1 MPLQARP
8 NSLLFHKR
16 AMVRPNSLI
25 AVGKKALL
33 RPNGLI
39 SAGKRA
45 ARLRP
50 NVLVMPTK

>member
-50 NVLVMPTK
+50 NGLVMPTK